1 MTDHKYISSMAKTEK
16 NKPLFL
22 LGMIR
27 IVDQQSVVII
37 EYRLSFLKRYFMFF
51 LIQYVLIGIPLK
63 TKIIHGY
70 IIITK

>member
-1 MTDHKYISSMAKTEK
+1 MADHKYISAMAKTEK

-27 IVDQQSVVII
+27 IVDQQSVII
-37 EYRLSFLKRYFMFF
+37 IKYRLSFLERYFMLF
-51 LIQYVLIGIPLK
+51 LIQYVFVGIPLK
-63 TKIIHGY
+63 TKFIHGY